1 MEVEFQGRRIQ
12 WDDEKNE
19 INRKKHGFTLEHA
32 RFVFADPNRIE
43 LYDDLHSDEE
53 DRYQVIGRVD
63 EILFVV
69 YTELG
74 DATRLISA
82 RYATARERRMYYGNS

>member
-43 LYDDLHSDEE
+43 LMMIYTAMKKTAIRSSDAWM
-53 DRYQVIGRVD
+53 RFCS
-63 EILFVV
+63 LFIRNVGM
-69 YTELG
+69 LRG
-74 DATRLISA
+74 
-82 RYATARERRMYYGNS
+82 